1 MKTLPRETHPPGCDR
16 SWLRETLAGIVVSD
30 ELPPDEFPGGLTASE
45 WMPPENDDEDKDQ

>member
-16 SWLRETLAGIVVSD
+16 SWLRETLDSIVVRD

>member
-1 MKTLPRETHPPGCDR
+1 MINPPECDR
-16 SWLRETLAGIVVSD
+16 SWLRATLDSIVVRD